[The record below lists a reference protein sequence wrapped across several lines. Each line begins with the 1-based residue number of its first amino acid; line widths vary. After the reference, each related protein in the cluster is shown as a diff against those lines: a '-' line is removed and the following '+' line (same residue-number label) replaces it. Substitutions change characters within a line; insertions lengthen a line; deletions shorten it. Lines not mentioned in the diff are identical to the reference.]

1 VAVGLILY
9 REPREVGIQ
18 GEFNM
23 AKASTKT
30 KGKTKAAKQRPT
42 RCYQRVH
49 LYEDI
54 VTLGDVGTSENI
66 RCEVVLSRPKRG
78 GFTLY
83 GKTTYFGDW
92 RFSQTNIRTPE
103 AFVEAYNACLDACDE
118 FWCGDLESDIY
129 YIEQLDE
136 DFAAKVRAYLVAQ
149 E

>member
-1 VAVGLILY
+1 
-9 REPREVGIQ
+9 
-18 GEFNM
+18 M
-23 AKASTKT
+23 AQASTKT
-30 KGKTKAAKQRPT
+30 TTKINAAKQRPS

-66 RCEVVLSRPKRG
+66 RCEVVLALPKRG

-92 RFSQTNIRTPE
+92 CFSQTNIRTPE

-129 YIEQLDE
+129 YVEQLDPG
-136 DFAAKVRAYLVAQ
+136 FASKLRAYLKDQ

>member
-1 VAVGLILY
+1 MAVDVTAKAVGLILY
-9 REPREVGIQ
+9 WEPREVGIQ
-18 GEFNM
+18 GELNM

-30 KGKTKAAKQRPT
+30 KVKTKTAKQRPT

-66 RCEVVLSRPKRG
+66 RCEVVLALPKRG

-103 AFVEAYNACLDACDE
+103 AFV
-118 FWCGDLESDIY
+118 
-129 YIEQLDE
+129 
-136 DFAAKVRAYLVAQ
+136 
-149 E
+149 